1 MSPVRRSAV
10 QETAR
15 KVVEDY
21 LRAQESAVYDAIL
34 AELARYVPDPTQP
47 LRDLTETMSSTLAI
61 LGVTATPSE
70 LAAQVVE
77 VVPQEIVRPL
87 ADLYGVISPRLE
99 WAMAEIVKKAKPA
112 VSELR
117 DAVLAPIEA
126 RIREIFHLAFTAV
139 VRKVAEVVGHLADA
153 AVARLME
160 AVEAI
165 LERLVEA
172 AMAAMRKIIEMAVR
186 ALAEL
191 VDKIGRMVLRMATAV
206 ATWIARQIAM
216 FVLKM
221 ILKVIALLFGLPSGY
236 VETTWIDTQA
246 LIRI

>member
-1 MSPVRRSAV
+1 MSPVRRAGI

-21 LRAQESAVYDAIL
+21 LRSQESAVYDTIL

-47 LRDLTETMSSTLAI
+47 LRDLTETMSSTLAL
-61 LGVTATPSE
+61 LGVEATPGE

-77 VVPQEIVRPL
+77 VMPTEIVKPL
-87 ADLYGVISPRLE
+87 VDLYAVITPRLE
-99 WAMAEIVKKAKPA
+99 WAMAEILKKANPA
-112 VSELR
+112 IQELR

-126 RIREIFHLAFTAV
+126 RIREIFHRAFTAV
-139 VRKVAEVVGHLADA
+139 VRKVAEIVGQLAEA
-153 AVARLME
+153 ATAKLME
-160 AVEAI
+160 ALEAI
-165 LERLVEA
+165 FVRLVDA
-172 AMAAMRKIIEMAVR
+172 AMAAMQKIMEMAIR

-191 VDKIGRMVLRMATAV
+191 VDKIGRMVLRMAKAV

-221 ILKVIALLFGLPSGY
+221 ILKVIAMLFGLPSGY